1 MHNTMARKMKEFKFL
16 RMDCTNVTAGQFSM
30 PRFLLCKGFDYVLD
44 RVDIG
49 QSQLH
54 YCSE

>member
-1 MHNTMARKMKEFKFL
+1 MARKMKGFKFL
-16 RMDCTNVTAGQFSM
+16 RKDITNVTAGQFSM
-30 PRFLLCKGFDYVLD
+30 PRFLLCEGFDYILD
-44 RVDIG
+44 RVDTG

>member
-1 MHNTMARKMKEFKFL
+1 MKGFKFL
-16 RMDCTNVTAGQFSM
+16 RKDCTNVTAGQFSM
-30 PRFLLCKGFDYVLD
+30 PRFLLCKGFDYILD
-44 RVDIG
+44 RVDTG